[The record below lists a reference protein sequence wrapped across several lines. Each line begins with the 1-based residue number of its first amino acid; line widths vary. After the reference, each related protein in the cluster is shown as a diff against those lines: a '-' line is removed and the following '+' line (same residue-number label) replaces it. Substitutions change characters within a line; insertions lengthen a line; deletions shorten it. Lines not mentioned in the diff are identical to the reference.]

1 MITDLNEAFKQMH
14 LLSRSERSELTKRLQ
29 AEKPEFLQ
37 ELTPY
42 WWWYRRCVVNVLLV
56 ADGLDF
62 SINGFG
68 LSEFI
73 TTFQKLE
80 QQSLYHIRY
89 RVTLAHRYNP
99 GIATDAMAAG
109 NPFIYNRIVNF
120 NFDTSVTLND
130 FDQVWLFG
138 IDSGTSITPAEINKI
153 DAYMNGGGGLFAT
166 GDHGTLGAA
175 MGRDIPRVKDMRHW
189 TDTSAVNDLNEVSMY
204 GMRRN
209 DTNRPWPGQPSSIEF
224 ENQSDD
230 IPQQIA
236 VRTFGGGLPH
246 PLLSIS
252 TTLRPSGIIDIM
264 PDHPHEGECKHETV
278 FTVTN
283 PVTGLPQNVASQI
296 VATSFVLGGNTSG
309 GKNPTVPHCFPS
321 IAVFDGRVANVGRI
335 VIDSTWHHFVNI
347 NLNGA
352 DSPYTGLTN
361 SDFDVVQR
369 YYMNIATW
377 MTRRKKMLCWWRWI
391 WLNLLKRSQLI
402 ESSLNIPK
410 QKLEDIKLTDLNSI
424 GMLAKEII
432 AAAITPAFAEE
443 FMVDMIESA
452 MPEMAKQLNS
462 FAPLSEEER
471 ENAKDQYVNSWIN
484 HSNLLGTAVG
494 AGFIA
499 LRDAYGDA
507 IDNGQFT
514 EEDFEKIGDV
524 FDQGV
529 KTGLEKATENMLAAF
544 QNFSGKMKS

>member
-1 MITDLNEAFKQMH
+1 MTTDLNEAFNQMH
-14 LLSRSERSELTKRLQ
+14 LLSRKERSELTKKLH
-29 AEKPEFLQ
+29 AERPEFLK

-42 WWWYRRCVVNVLLV
+42 WWWYRRCIVNVLLV

-80 QQSLYHIRY
+80 QQSLFNIRY
-89 RVTLAHRYNP
+89 RVTLAHRYDP
-99 GIATDAMAAG
+99 GITTDSMAAG

-138 IDSGTSITPAEINKI
+138 IDSGTSISTAEINKI
-153 DAYMNGGGGLFAT
+153 EAYMNGGGGLFAT

-189 TDTSAVNDLNEVSMY
+189 ADTSANNDLNEVSMY

-209 DTNRPWPGQPSSIEF
+209 DTNRPWPGQPTSTEF
-224 ENQSDD
+224 DNQSDET
-230 IPQQIA
+230 PQQIA

-246 PLLSIS
+246 PLLSIP
-252 TTLRPSGIIDIM
+252 TAMRPSGIIDIM
-264 PDHPHEGECKHETV
+264 PDHPHEGECKHEAV

-283 PVTGLPQNVASQI
+283 PVTGLPQNVSSQI
-296 VATSFVLGGNTSG
+296 IATSFVIGGNTSG

-352 DSPYTGLTN
+352 DSPYTGLTDA
-361 SDFDVVQR
+361 DFDVVQR

-377 MTRRKKMLCWWRWI
+377 MTRRKKMLCWYRWI

-410 QKLEDIKLTDLNSI
+410 QKLEDIKLADLNSI
-424 GMLAKEII
+424 GTLAKETIG
-432 AAAITPAFAEE
+432 AAISPAYAQE
-443 FMVDMIESA
+443 FMVEMIVSA
-452 MPEMAKQLNS
+452 MPDLAAQLDA
-462 FAPLSEEER
+462 FAPVSNPEKAIER
-471 ENAKDQYVNSWIN
+471 DPYANNWIN
-484 HSNLLGTAVG
+484 HSNLLATAVG

-499 LRDAYGDA
+499 LRDAHGDA
-507 IDNGQFT
+507 IDNGKFT
-514 EEDFEKIGDV
+514 EEEFENIAGV
-524 FDQGV
+524 FEEGV
-529 KTGLEKATENMLAAF
+529 KTGLEKAIESLTETYA
-544 QNFSGKMKS
+544 NFSSKLKP